1 MSERDTTAD
10 ERLSEHA
17 RYLATVLA
25 ERVVDRDADPT
36 STDLETA
43 AHLWLMGSYRQSTK
57 LRPMEDVDFLVSL
70 DEDGDEHTGE
80 ILRRVRNLYVHEDLV
95 DNAPRASVRIQF
107 HDNQVDVMPV
117 FHDDEQADVMPVDRC
132 SHATTVGGPHRD
144 RFRQLVRLAKYL
156 LASGTPA
163 TSCPAEHDEQS
174 DRRPRQV
181 VIELWLLLLA
191 AEAPE
196 GEILDR
202 ECSHSAWRVVD
213 PHVRCTAQ
221 SDAVVLHV
229 PQLTD
234 EELARAWRVARERY
248 QQTLDKV
255 RLLERSSLGAARSR
269 SARQRTSPR
278 AVQEVFKRVSG
289 GGTESRAPAG

>member
-1 MSERDTTAD
+1 MREHDTTAD

-25 ERVVDRDADPT
+25 ERVADKDADPT
-36 STDLETA
+36 STDFETA

-57 LRPMEDVDFLVSL
+57 LRPMEDVDLLVSL
-70 DEDGDEHTGE
+70 DEDGGEHTGE
-80 ILRRVRNLYVHEDLV
+80 ILRRIRNLYVHEDLV
-95 DNAPRASVRIQF
+95 DNAPRSVRVQLR
-107 HDNQVDVMPV
+107 NKQVDVMPV

-132 SHATTVGGPHRD
+132 SHATTAGRPHRD
-144 RFRQLVRLAKYL
+144 RFHQLVRLAKYL
-156 LASGTPA
+156 LASGMPA

-174 DRRPRQV
+174 DWRPRQV
-181 VIELWLLLLA
+181 MIELWLLLLA

-202 ECSHSAWRVVD
+202 GCSHSACRVVE

-221 SDAVVLHV
+221 SEAVVLHV

-234 EELARAWRVARERY
+234 DELARAWRVARERY
-248 QQTLDKV
+248 QRTLDKV
-255 RLLERSSLGAARSR
+255 RLLERSSLGATRAR

-278 AVQEVFKRVSG
+278 AVQEIFKRVSG
-289 GGTESRAPAG
+289 GGADSRAPGG

>member
-1 MSERDTTAD
+1 VSKRDTTAD

-25 ERVVDRDADPT
+25 ERVTDRDADPT
-36 STDLETA
+36 STDVETA

-57 LRPMEDVDFLVSL
+57 LRPLEDDVDFLVSL
-70 DEDGDEHTGE
+70 DEDGGEHAGE
-80 ILRRVRNLYVHEDLV
+80 ILRRVRNLCVHEDLV
-95 DNAPRASVRIQF
+95 DNAPRASVRVQF
-107 HDNQVDVMPV
+107 HDVQVDVIPV

-174 DRRPRQV
+174 DWRPRTV

-196 GEILDR
+196 SERLDR
-202 ECSHSAWRVVD
+202 GCAHSAWRVVE
-213 PHVRCTAQ
+213 PHVGCTAQ
-221 SDAVVLHV
+221 SEAVVLHL

-269 SARQRTSPR
+269 SARQRTPPL

-289 GGTESRAPAG
+289 GTDRASAG